1 MRRRSGLLVAGLA
14 LVSLLG
20 TGCGPGPAR
29 EGDAGAAP
37 GTARTTASP
46 APSRTTTAPQPGP
59 SHAPTARPTRLLV
72 PDAGVDTSLT
82 PLGLASDRTVE
93 VPPLVA
99 HDIAGWYKYGPPPGE
114 RGPAVVLGHVTTG
127 PHRDGVF
134 RRLGDV
140 RPGDPVVVRRADG
153 TSARFV
159 VDRVRTVAKSEFPT
173 QEVYGDVGRAELRLI
188 TCGGQ
193 RSAAGYSANVIVFAH
208 RTGAS

>member
-1 MRRRSGLLVAGLA
+1 MLVAGLA

-99 HDIAGWYKYGPPPGE
+99 HDVAGWYKYGPPPGE

>member
-1 MRRRSGLLVAGLA
+1 MLVAGLA

-29 EGDAGAAP
+29 TGDTGAAP

-46 APSRTTTAPQPGP
+46 SPSSRSTSAAPDPSASTA
-59 SHAPTARPTRLLV
+59 SPTRLLV
-72 PDAGVDTSLT
+72 PAAGVDTSLT
-82 PLGLASDRTVE
+82 PLGLAPDRTVE

-99 HDIAGWYKYGPPPGE
+99 HDVAGWYEYGPLPGE

-134 RRLGDV
+134 RRLGEV
-140 RPGDPVVVRRADG
+140 RRGDRVVVRRAG
-153 TSARFV
+153 GASVRFV

-173 QEVYGDVGRAELRLI
+173 QEVYGDVKRAELRLI

-208 RTGAS
+208 RTGGS

>member
-1 MRRRSGLLVAGLA
+1 MLVAGLA

>member
-1 MRRRSGLLVAGLA
+1 MLVAGLA

-46 APSRTTTAPQPGP
+46 TPSRTTTAPQPGP

-82 PLGLASDRTVE
+82 PLGLAPDRTVE

-99 HDIAGWYKYGPPPGE
+99 HDVAGWYKYGPPPGE

-159 VDRVRTVAKSEFPT
+159 VDRVRTVAKSKFPT

>member
-1 MRRRSGLLVAGLA
+1 MLVAGLA

-29 EGDAGAAP
+29 TEDTGGAGAAA
-37 GTARTTASP
+37 GTARATAP
-46 APSRTTTAPQPGP
+46 PTPSRTTTAPRPGP
-59 SHAPTARPTRLLV
+59 SRTSPAAARPTRLLV
-72 PDAGVDTSLT
+72 PAAGVDTSLT
-82 PLGLASDRTVE
+82 PLGLAPDRTIE

-99 HDIAGWYKYGPPPGE
+99 HDVAGWYTYGPPPGE

-134 RRLGDV
+134 RRLGRV
-140 RPGDPVVVRRADG
+140 RPGDRVVVRRADG
-153 TSARFV
+153 ASVRFV
-159 VDRVRTVAKSEFPT
+159 VDRVRTVDKSEFPT
-173 QEVYGDVGRAELRLI
+173 QEVYGDVPGAELRLI

-208 RTGAS
+208 RAGAS

>member
-1 MRRRSGLLVAGLA
+1 MLVAGLA

-82 PLGLASDRTVE
+82 PLGLAPDRTVE

-99 HDIAGWYKYGPPPGE
+99 HDVAGWYKYGPPPGE

-140 RPGDPVVVRRADG
+140 RPGAPVVVRRADG

>member
-1 MRRRSGLLVAGLA
+1 MFVAGLA

-20 TGCGPGPAR
+20 TGCGPGPGR
-29 EGDAGAAP
+29 TGDAGAAP
-37 GTARTTASP
+37 GAARTTASP
-46 APSRTTTAPQPGP
+46 APSRTTTAPEPGP
-59 SHAPTARPTRLLV
+59 SRPSTARPTRLLV
-72 PDAGVDTSLT
+72 PAAGVDTSLT
-82 PLGLASDRTVE
+82 PLGLAPDRTVE

-99 HDIAGWYKYGPPPGE
+99 HDVAGWYRYGPLPGE

-134 RRLGDV
+134 RRLG
-140 RPGDPVVVRRADG
+140 RMRAGDRVVVRRADG
-153 TSARFV
+153 ASVRFV
-159 VDRVRTVAKSEFPT
+159 VDRVRTVAKTEFPT
-173 QEVYGDVGRAELRLI
+173 QEVYGDVKRAELRLI